1 VSVQIDG
8 ISVTPI
14 VRIGIF
20 HCCTVVCAVIVPIVP
35 REILPTVH
43 VIVTTQAFIAFGN
56 ACSALPCR
64 VVGNSNAVFMFFA
77 LSATISDTDTVFHT
91 DISTDAVAGALRV
104 ESIDTFIV
112 VLVPVR
118 VVAGRQGART
128 VLVSF

>member
-1 VSVQIDG
+1 MSVQIDG

-20 HCCTVVCAVIVPIVP
+20 HCCTVVRSVIVSIVP
-35 REILPTVH
+35 REIL
-43 VIVTTQAFIAFGN
+43 VIVYVIIGTQAFIAFGN

-104 ESIDTFIV
+104 ESIDAFIV
-112 VLVPVR
+112 VLVAVR
-118 VVAGRQGART
+118 VGAGRKGA
-128 VLVSF
+128 